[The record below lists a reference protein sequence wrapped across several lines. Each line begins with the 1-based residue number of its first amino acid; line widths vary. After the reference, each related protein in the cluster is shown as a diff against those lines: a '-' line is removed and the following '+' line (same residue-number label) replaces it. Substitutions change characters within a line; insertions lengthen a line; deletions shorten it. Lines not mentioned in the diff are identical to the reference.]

1 MIISHEHRYLFV
13 EVPHTGSHSI
23 ASELIKFYGGERILR
38 KHANLTQF
46 MAQATP
52 DERAY
57 FIFGTVRNPL
67 DAALTDY
74 SKLQSNHRE
83 QFTNPA
89 MLMANGGHVT
99 EQHLREFDFVHN
111 HGRSF
116 PEFLRAFRRKV
127 YHNWFLVG
135 AQRFDYVLRFEQLA
149 ADYAT
154 VINLL
159 GLELVRNLPHVN
171 PTKKKARDFQAEY
184 PPEIRPFVARY
195 YGPFM
200 RRWGYEFPESWDK
213 LHVPLSSRVRF
224 VVVEAVVGSAARFIK
239 LDPDNPGINRLK
251 RLVDAV

>member
-1 MIISHEHRYLFV
+1 MIISHKYRYLFV

-23 ASELIKFYGGERILR
+23 ASELIDFYAGERILR

-52 DERAY
+52 DERKY

-74 SKLQSNHRE
+74 YKLESNHRE

-89 MLMANGGHVT
+89 MLMSNGGHVT
-99 EQHLREFDFVHN
+99 AQHLKEFELVHRQ
-111 HGRSF
+111 GASF
-116 PEFLRAFRRKV
+116 PEFLKAFRKKV

-135 AQRFDYVLRFEQLA
+135 ASRFDYVLRFENLST
-149 ADYAT
+149 DYARL
-154 VINLL
+154 IQLL
-159 GLELVRNLPHVN
+159 GIELVRDLPHVN
-171 PTKKKARDFQAEY
+171 PTKKKARDFQAAY
-184 PPEIRPFVARY
+184 PPEMHAFVARY

-200 RRWGYEFPESWDK
+200 RRWGYEFPESWGK
-213 LHVPLSSRVRF
+213 VHVPWSSRLRF
-224 VVVEAVVGSAARFIK
+224 AVVEALVGAAARFMK
-239 LDPDNPGINRLK
+239 LDPDNPRINRLK